1 MNNRIELLMQ
11 DSVLRKAFGA
21 RLKQLRKQRHWTQK
35 ELAARVDIRFQL
47 LNKYESGQHIPPAET
62 LIRLAQALDTTVDYL
77 LTGNPMEETPLANS
91 MLFKRFQ
98 ALETFNEEDRIT
110 IIKVIDA
117 MIAKHRM
124 EAALTP
130 MDKQAASS

>member
-1 MNNRIELLMQ
+1 MQ

-21 RLKQLRKQRHWTQK
+21 RLKQLRKQRHWIQK
-35 ELAARVDIRFQL
+35 ELATRVDIRFQL

-77 LTGNPMEETPLANS
+77 LTGNPVEETPLANS